1 MRNVTFLYVV
11 IFVSASL
18 TVIKIPPL
26 NVILMI
32 LKNSVISRRRNW
44 PLKQALHDAV
54 SHTFYIFHSFRS
66 SRGYLFKELRHT
78 NLATTFHSRSMSSG
92 HEGTCEVRRDG
103 ANETHLT
110 PSSPV
115 LYRFTLSRR

>member
-44 PLKQALHDAV
+44 PLKQALKQRCC
-54 SHTFYIFHSFRS
+54 F
-66 SRGYLFKELRHT
+66 
-78 NLATTFHSRSMSSG
+78 
-92 HEGTCEVRRDG
+92 
-103 ANETHLT
+103 THLLHLPQFPFVT
-110 PSSPV
+110 RISFQRVTSHQLGNHVSLAFHVFGTRGNLRGSTRRCKRDSFNSILPC
-115 LYRFTLSRR
+115 TLPLHP